1 MQGRNVVAGVSRLTL
16 KGTGGGITR
25 TQTLSLTVTVPSFT
39 LTTDSASATLTSG
52 SSTGIVLNTSAI
64 NGFKSPIALSVS
76 GLPSGVTAKFAPASI
91 ASPGPGSSTLTL
103 AAAAGKVSGVYP
115 LTVTGSGGGVTKTQT
130 LSLTIVGPNFTL
142 TLGSTKVIEARGR
155 AMPITV
161 STAGINGFKSAI
173 ALSVSGL
180 PKGVTASFVP
190 GSVASPG
197 SGSSTLTL
205 KVASSAAVGAST
217 LTVTATGGGVT
228 KTLTLSLT
236 VQ

>member
-1 MQGRNVVAGVSRLTL
+1 
-16 KGTGGGITR
+16 
-25 TQTLSLTVTVPSFT
+25 
-39 LTTDSASATLTSG
+39 
-52 SSTGIVLNTSAI
+52 
-64 NGFKSPIALSVS
+64 
-76 GLPSGVTAKFAPASI
+76 
-91 ASPGPGSSTLTL
+91 
-103 AAAAGKVSGVYP
+103 VSGVYP

-142 TLGSTKVIEARGR
+142 TLGSTKVIEARGG

-161 STAGINGFKSAI
+161 STAGINGFKSTI

-205 KVASSAAVGAST
+205 KAASSAAVGAST